1 MSLTSPEPMT
11 DPARDVVIVAGASGF
26 VGRALGLALARN
38 LRPVGLS
45 RQDRPGSNGYE
56 RFVQCDLL
64 SLEDTERALAGARY
78 AVYLVHSM
86 MPASRLT
93 QASFDD
99 LDLICADN
107 FARAAKKAGVERIV
121 YLGGL
126 MADETDALSD
136 HLQSRLEVERVLGS
150 TGVPV
155 TVLRA
160 GLVLG
165 AAGSSYQILSRL
177 VRRLPVMI
185 CPTWTHTKTQAVAL
199 SDVVELLAFAVGDDA
214 SSGGVFDVAA
224 PEVVSYLEI
233 MKRFAALAGKRRA
246 FVGVPFFSPGL
257 SRLWLSLITG
267 APRALAGP
275 LVESLR
281 HEMTAKD
288 SRLAQA
294 AGLEPTPF
302 DKALAMSVAEEEKLG
317 GEAFAFAV
325 AGASASAPA
334 SRSTV
339 TSVQRMTL
347 HAGRDAAWAAAEY
360 PRWLARTLGLLLSVV
375 TGIGGAVQFR
385 LRGVGTVLLE
395 LVPVTARS
403 SSDRFLYRVAG
414 GALVRRGQAGTFEVR
429 EVKGDGTVLTIV
441 RDFEPRLP
449 WWFYRATQAI
459 AHEWIMHAFGRA
471 IARA

>member
-1 MSLTSPEPMT
+1 MAK
-11 DPARDVVIVAGASGF
+11 PARDVVLVAGASGF
-26 VGRALGLALARN
+26 VGRALGPALARDFM
-38 LRPVGLS
+38 PVGLS
-45 RQDRPGSNGYE
+45 RRDRPGSNGYE

-107 FARAAKKAGVERIV
+107 FARAARKAGVERIV

-126 MADETDALSD
+126 MADDEHALSD
-136 HLQSRLEVERVLGS
+136 HLQSRLDVERVLGS

-177 VRRLPVMI
+177 VRRLPIMI

-199 SDVVELLAFAVGDDA
+199 EDVVGLLAFAVRDDA
-214 SSGGVFDVAA
+214 CALSGRIFDVAA

-233 MKRFAALAGKRRA
+233 MKRFAALAGKKRV

-281 HEMTAKD
+281 HEMTARD
-288 SRLAQA
+288 DTLARA
-294 AGLEPTPF
+294 AGLEMTSF
-302 DKALAMSVAEEEKLG
+302 DAALASSIAEEAALDGK
-317 GEAFAFAV
+317 AFAFAV
-325 AGASASAPA
+325 AGASASAG
-334 SRSTV
+334 RSTV
-339 TSVQRMTL
+339 TSVQRL
-347 HAGRDAAWAAAEY
+347 KLPAGRDAAWAAEEY
-360 PRWLARTLGLLLSVV
+360 PRWLSRALGFFLAVV
-375 TGIGGAVQFR
+375 SRPDGAVAFR
-385 LRGVGTVLLE
+385 LRALGIALLVLE
-395 LVPVTARS
+395 PVPTRS
-403 SSDRFLYRVAG
+403 GSDRFLYRVAG
-414 GALVRRGQAGTFEVR
+414 GALARAGQSGTFEVR

-449 WWFYRATQAI
+449 WWIYRGTQAI
-459 AHEWIMHAFGRA
+459 AHEWIMRAFGRA
-471 IARA
+471 LAPMVARG

>member
-1 MSLTSPEPMT
+1 ML
-11 DPARDVVIVAGASGF
+11 VAGASGF
-26 VGRALGLALARN
+26 VGRALGPVLARAF
-38 LRPVGLS
+38 RPVGLS
-45 RQDRPGSNGYE
+45 RKDRPGSNGYE

-93 QASFDD
+93 HASFDD

-126 MADETDALSD
+126 MADEHDALSD
-136 HLQSRLEVERVLGS
+136 HLQSRLDVERVLGS

-199 SDVVELLAFAVGDDA
+199 SDVVSLLAFAVGDEA

-246 FVGVPFFSPGL
+246 FVGVPLFSPGL

-281 HEMTAKD
+281 HEMTARD
-288 SRLAQA
+288 
-294 AGLEPTPF
+294 
-302 DKALAMSVAEEEKLG
+302 DALARAARLTPTSFEDALAASVAEEASLG

-325 AGASASAPA
+325 AGASAPA

-339 TSVQRMTL
+339 TSVQRMKL
-347 HAGRDAAWAAAEY
+347 PPGRDASWAAAEY
-360 PRWLARTLGLLLSVV
+360 PRWLSGALGWLLRVV
-375 TGIGGAVQFR
+375 TDPADGSVSFR
-385 LRGVGTVLLE
+385 LRVLGLALLVLLP
-395 LVPVTARS
+395 VPAAS
-403 SSDRFLYRVAG
+403 GPDRFLYRVAG
-414 GALVRRGQAGTFEVR
+414 GALARRDQTGTFEVR
-429 EVKGDGTVLTIV
+429 GVKGDGTVLTIV
-441 RDFEPRLP
+441 RDFEPSLP
-449 WWFYRATQAI
+449 WWIYRATQAV

-471 IARA
+471 IARGTAPSSH

>member
-1 MSLTSPEPMT
+1 MPNPT
-11 DPARDVVIVAGASGF
+11 RDVVLVAGASGF
-26 VGRALGLALARN
+26 VGRALGPALARE
-38 LRPVGLS
+38 LTPVGLS
-45 RQDRPGSNGYE
+45 RKDRPGANGYE

-64 SLEDTERALAGARY
+64 SLEDTERALQGARY

-107 FARAAKKAGVERIV
+107 FARAARKAGVERIV

-126 MADETDALSD
+126 MADEKHALSD
-136 HLQSRLEVERVLGS
+136 HLQSRLDVERVLGS

-177 VRRLPVMI
+177 VRRLPVMV

-199 SDVVELLAFAVGDDA
+199 GDVVSLLAFATRDEA
-214 SSGGVFDVAA
+214 SSGRVFDVAA

-233 MKRFAALAGKRRA
+233 MKRFAALAGKRRL
-246 FVGVPFFSPGL
+246 FVGVPLFSPGL

-281 HEMTAKD
+281 HEMTAREEA
-288 SRLAQA
+288 SLANA
-294 AGLEPTPF
+294 AGLVPTSF
-302 DKALAMSVAEEEKLG
+302 DDALAASIAEEKALEGK
-317 GEAFAFAV
+317 AFAFAV
-325 AGASASAPA
+325 ADASVPDA
-334 SRSTV
+334 RSTV
-339 TSVQRMTL
+339 TSVQRMKL
-347 HAGRDAAWAAAEY
+347 PKGRDAAWAAEEY
-360 PRWLARTLGLLLSVV
+360 PRWLSRTLGFVLAVV
-375 TGIGGAVQFR
+375 KGADGAVEFR
-385 LRGVGTVLLE
+385 LRLLGRALLVLAP
-395 LVPVTARS
+395 VPSRS
-403 SSDRFLYRVAG
+403 SGDRFLYRVAG
-414 GALVRRGQAGTFEVR
+414 GMLARAGQAGTFEVR
-429 EVKGDGTVLTIV
+429 EVKGDGTLLTIV

-449 WWFYRATQAI
+449 WWIYRGTQAI
-459 AHEWIMHAFGRA
+459 AHEWIMRAFGRA
-471 IARA
+471 IA

>member
-1 MSLTSPEPMT
+1 MN
-11 DPARDVVIVAGASGF
+11 DPARDVVLVAGASGF
-26 VGRALGLALARN
+26 VGRALGPALAAT

-45 RQDRPGSNGYE
+45 RKDRPGSNGYE
-56 RFVQCDLL
+56 RFLQCDLL
-64 SLEDTERALAGARY
+64 SLEDTERALEGARY

-126 MADETDALSD
+126 MADETDSLSD
-136 HLQSRLEVERVLGS
+136 HLRSRLDVERVLGS

-199 SDVVELLAFAVGDDA
+199 RDVVALLAFAVRDGA
-214 SSGGVFDVAA
+214 SSGRVFDVAA
-224 PEVVSYLEI
+224 PEVVSYLQI
-233 MKRFAALAGKRRA
+233 MKSFAALAGKRRA

-257 SRLWLSLITG
+257 SRLWLSLVTG

-281 HEMTAKD
+281 HEMTAHDD
-288 SRLAQA
+288 SLAKA

-302 DKALAMSVAEEEKLG
+302 EEALAASIAEEKALG

-325 AGASASAPA
+325 AGASAPA

-339 TSVQRMTL
+339 TSVQRAKL
-347 HAGRDAAWAAAEY
+347 PPGRDARWAAREY
-360 PRWLARTLGLLLSVV
+360 PRWLSRSLGFLFRVV
-375 TGIGGAVQFR
+375 EGADGALEFR
-385 LRGVGTVLLE
+385 LRALGLVLLV
-395 LVPVTARS
+395 LAPVPSGS
-403 SSDRFLYRVAG
+403 SADRFLYRVAG
-414 GALVRRGQAGTFEVR
+414 GALARHGQAGTFEVR
-429 EVKGDGTVLTIV
+429 EVMGDGTVLLIV

-449 WWFYRATQAI
+449 WWVYRATQAI
-459 AHEWIMHAFGRA
+459 AHEWIMLAFGRA
-471 IARA
+471 LAQS